1 MEAFLARHF
10 ERKAM
15 AEANLIVRQKSMRN
29 ILADEKKVA
38 EAAACHNRSE
48 RRFLFAS
55 AKRMKDVPEY
65 DKNTTV
71 LRSNSGVLDLN
82 QIVDSNNLE
91 RQRQTGE
98 KGFRFLD
105 YNNLEVLETVLQER
119 DDILDNIRHHRDVKN
134 ERDSKKDI
142 IWIRPRDADQHH
154 TRTRRKKESVRCDLL
169 DNGKWTA
176 GELKNGSTQSYRFVL
191 KAESLEDGPPA
202 LRIEVIGQTELD
214 DPDIVVSTY
223 EIPKQNSFQWRSMGS
238 GEDFIEIVPSDPQYR
253 ITTYYITVCAC
264 TPHCRFKIRAASGN
278 FDREANMIRR
288 LAIFD
293 ATYQGIKSFIS
304 SANGRRVASRGGM
317 SWRQYMRSTSA
328 MLRPTSGLS
337 FASSSTLQP
346 PRPLS
351 SLELYSDR
359 EEETHQEEELDE
371 EDVDGRMEIVQE
383 LLTKPRPSSSLQRRT
398 SVETLD
404 LNSTAKTRREGADTS
419 RRLSEEKVEVAS
431 VRGRPSSPYRDVA
444 QNVLS
449 ESRNVNDESVQSDRQ
464 GALRKMQEAF
474 RHVDKTTQTETKVV
488 WVCKDG
494 PIKSRADLY
503 KVTVTSP
510 PEKPCKVLMLSNPP
524 PIPPRCDYELYN
536 DEKSSG
542 DVSRKYNK
550 IKSASQL
557 KKILEKAKES
567 LPTVTAPDYRG
578 LARMAISGKKIRSP
592 KGGKKKTDFFLQRI
606 EERHRARHFSRSSRL
621 SFSPGGSLL
630 SPHVDSS
637 PSSPSGSVGRGKT

>member
-293 ATYQGIKSFIS
+293 ASESSAVADSAMFKPDPERHLVDDELQTFFVHCRCLPSSLKKIFIVLDLYGFSSVANLPSRCLIVSLLPVAQPCCLTWNVLAYQGIKSFIS

-419 RRLSEEKVEVAS
+419 RRLSEEKVEVTS
-431 VRGRPSSPYRDVA
+431 VRGRPSSPYREVA

-510 PEKPCKVLMLSNPP
+510 PEKPCKV
-524 PIPPRCDYELYN
+524 
-536 DEKSSG
+536 
-542 DVSRKYNK
+542 
-550 IKSASQL
+550 
-557 KKILEKAKES
+557 
-567 LPTVTAPDYRG
+567 
-578 LARMAISGKKIRSP
+578 RS
-592 KGGKKKTDFFLQRI
+592 
-606 EERHRARHFSRSSRL
+606 
-621 SFSPGGSLL
+621 
-630 SPHVDSS
+630 
-637 PSSPSGSVGRGKT
+637 

>member
-134 ERDSKKDI
+134 VPGRGAEEKEDVIVMIAS
-142 IWIRPRDADQHH
+142 P
-154 TRTRRKKESVRCDLL
+154 TSRTRRKKESVRCDLL

-202 LRIEVIGQTELD
+202 LRIEVIGAKKRAKMGREIGRRTERLCLKLQRAGQTELD

-223 EIPKQNSFQWRSMGS
+223 EIPKQNSFQ
-238 GEDFIEIVPSDPQYR
+238 
-253 ITTYYITVCAC
+253 
-264 TPHCRFKIRAASGN
+264 AASGN

-293 ATYQGIKSFIS
+293 ASESSAVADSAMFKPDPERHLVDDELQTFFVHCRCLPSSLKKVFIVLDLYGFSSVANLPSRCLIVSLLPVAQPCCLTWNVLAYQGIKSFIS
-304 SANGRRVASRGGM
+304 SANGRRVRPENAAAAAAAGGEQERKRRRIVLLTSRVRLHLEEECRGVSTCARLVLRLLFHPPTSSALEQPRALQRQTGGDTSGGGNGRGGCRREDGNCAGAADQTEAELIAAAQDV
-317 SWRQYMRSTSA
+317 SGDVGSQQHGEDEKGRSGHVKEA
-328 MLRPTSGLS
+328 
-337 FASSSTLQP
+337 
-346 PRPLS
+346 
-351 SLELYSDR
+351 E
-359 EEETHQEEELDE
+359 
-371 EDVDGRMEIVQE
+371 
-383 LLTKPRPSSSLQRRT
+383 
-398 SVETLD
+398 
-404 LNSTAKTRREGADTS
+404 RREGGGCKCARTS
-419 RRLSEEKVEVAS
+419 ELALQSEEEEEEE
-431 VRGRPSSPYRDVA
+431 GRAKEEGVGGMEGEEGTKDVA

-474 RHVDKTTQTETKVV
+474 RHVDKTT
-488 WVCKDG
+488 
-494 PIKSRADLY
+494 
-503 KVTVTSP
+503 
-510 PEKPCKVLMLSNPP
+510 
-524 PIPPRCDYELYN
+524 
-536 DEKSSG
+536 
-542 DVSRKYNK
+542 
-550 IKSASQL
+550 
-557 KKILEKAKES
+557 
-567 LPTVTAPDYRG
+567 
-578 LARMAISGKKIRSP
+578 
-592 KGGKKKTDFFLQRI
+592 
-606 EERHRARHFSRSSRL
+606 
-621 SFSPGGSLL
+621 
-630 SPHVDSS
+630 
-637 PSSPSGSVGRGKT
+637 